1 MDGKPP
7 ESDGSACT
15 GAMSIPGRRHN
26 GREVVVTGAGVLCH
40 MGDDLPTLED
50 MLRAGR
56 GTPFAKYLP
65 AVQLNARCQLVGTY
79 PGELTDD
86 DVGVS
91 KAQGRF
97 MGRQSRLALAAARRA
112 MAQACLDRRDIA
124 VIVGSGAGDVRTH
137 VEIQDRL
144 AESQNMRRILPTVVP
159 RLMASTTSANLVNV
173 LGTTGP
179 SFTTSAACAGGAYN
193 LLLAAMLIESG
204 HCEAAVAGG
213 CEQGDPHFHAGF
225 DSMRAYNPE
234 DNENPERASRPYAAD
249 RAGFIFAEGAGIV
262 VLETRAAAEARGAT
276 VLGVIRGWGMSS
288 DGEGDMVA
296 PSSDGARRAMD
307 AALAHADCRLTR
319 SITSTRTERRRRP
332 VTSLKC
338 APFARC
344 WVTAMCPTRPPRDT
358 PGHTVSAAGAIEAI
372 FTLAMLRGGW
382 LAPSINATP
391 LDPELHDYPPIVEP
405 TSQPLRHALSNS
417 FGFGGTNVTLVLSAP

>member
-1 MDGKPP
+1 
-7 ESDGSACT
+7 
-15 GAMSIPGRRHN
+15 
-26 GREVVVTGAGVLCH
+26 

-296 PSSDGARRAMD
+296 PSPDGARRAMD
-307 AALAHADCRLTR
+307 AALAHAELSPDAIDYINTHG
-319 SITSTRTERRRRP
+319 TST
-332 VTSLKC
+332 
-338 APFARC
+338 
-344 WVTAMCPTRPPRDT
+344 PTGDVSEVRAIRAVLGDRHVPYSST
-358 PGHTVSAAGAIEAI
+358 KGYTGHTVSAAGTIEAI

-391 LDPELHDYPPIVEP
+391 LDPELLDYPPILLP

-417 FGFGGTNVTLVLSAP
+417 FGFGGTNVALVLSAP

>member
-1 MDGKPP
+1 
-7 ESDGSACT
+7 
-15 GAMSIPGRRHN
+15 MSIPGRRQN
-26 GREVVVTGAGVLCH
+26 EREVVVTGAGVLCH

-50 MLRAGR
+50 MLRTGR
-56 GTPFAKYLP
+56 GTPFEKYPP
-65 AVQLNARCQLVGTY
+65 AVELNARCQLVGTY
-79 PGELTDD
+79 PGELSDD

-112 MAQACLDRRDIA
+112 MAQARLDRRDIA

-144 AESQNMRRILPTVVP
+144 TESHSMRRVLPTVVP

-234 DNENPERASRPYAAD
+234 DNERPDRASRPYAAD

-262 VLETRAAAEARGAT
+262 VLETRAAAEARGAPI
-276 VLGVIRGWGMSS
+276 LGVIRGWGMSS

-307 AALAHADCRLTR
+307 AALAHAALSPDAIDYINTHG
-319 SITSTRTERRRRP
+319 TSTPAGDVSEVRAIRAVLGDRHVPYSSTKGY
-332 VTSLKC
+332 T
-338 APFARC
+338 
-344 WVTAMCPTRPPRDT
+344 
-358 PGHTVSAAGAIEAI
+358 GHTVSAAGAIEAI

-405 TSQPLRHALSNS
+405 TSRPLRHALSNS